1 MRLLSLILAPTA
13 AARRLAEIRW
23 PHPQRRPPRADTACV
38 RPRACVALLIT
49 TILVGCP
56 LFGGDEEK
64 QPPRVIQAKEVHLG
78 KADLAKVIE
87 ELRRRVR
94 RLEIHGSLPDAQRV
108 ARALA
113 TVEGLVFRGPPG
125 PAGVPGPPGP
135 VGPQGLVGEQGPKG
149 PPGEQGPPGPRGEVG
164 PPGPQGPQ
172 GLQGPQGIQGP
183 QGPKGPAGPEG
194 PPGGYSY
201 KGQIYTTT
209 AQLAIGPSLSGAVV
223 AACRTPKDLLVSGHC
238 GATPAWLG
246 ALGQAGGVALD
257 DRKKTASWRCEYR
270 NLSAHNNVTI
280 TATAHCIPRK

>member
-1 MRLLSLILAPTA
+1 MRLGLFILLVTA
-13 AARRLAEIRW
+13 
-23 PHPQRRPPRADTACV
+23 
-38 RPRACVALLIT
+38 
-49 TILVGCP
+49 LVGCP
-56 LFGGDEEK
+56 LFGEEEK
-64 QPPRVIQAKEVHLG
+64 KVEPRIIQAREVRLG
-78 KADLAKVIE
+78 KTDVARVMK

-94 RLEIHGSLPDAQRV
+94 RLEVHGSLPDAQNV

-113 TVEGLVFRGPPG
+113 TVEGLVLRGPPG

-135 VGPQGLVGEQGPKG
+135 AGPEGPRGEPGPKG
-149 PPGEQGPPGPRGEVG
+149 PPGDPGPPGPRGEVG

-183 QGPKGPAGPEG
+183 QGSRGPTGPEG
-194 PPGGYSY
+194 PPGGYSR
-201 KGQIYTTT
+201 KGQIYSTT

-238 GATPAWLG
+238 GASPAWLG

-270 NLSAHNNVTI
+270 NLSSRNNITI